1 MSKIRKKKSAFC
13 KIFTEKGCGTGFICE
28 VKIKDKKIKF
38 LFTNYHVINKDQI
51 NNIGS
56 NILIFNNDEE
66 KIIEIKDNRFVYTSV
81 NLDFTCIEIFENE
94 NFKNY
99 LEIDKSINCENP
111 LEEFKNDLLVIMQCP
126 ENEDVSYAEGKI
138 KDFRKKIKEL
148 FILFQVK
155 KVLLV
160 LPSIMNSKNS

>member
-1 MSKIRKKKSAFC
+1 
-13 KIFTEKGCGTGFICE
+13 
-28 VKIKDKKIKF
+28 
-38 LFTNYHVINKDQI
+38 
-51 NNIGS
+51 
-56 NILIFNNDEE
+56 
-66 KIIEIKDNRFVYTSV
+66 
-81 NLDFTCIEIFENE
+81 
-94 NFKNY
+94 
-99 LEIDKSINCENP
+99 
-111 LEEFKNDLLVIMQCP
+111 MQCP

>member
-1 MSKIRKKKSAFC
+1 M
-13 KIFTEKGCGTGFICE
+13 
-28 VKIKDKKIKF
+28 
-38 LFTNYHVINKDQI
+38 
-51 NNIGS
+51 
-56 NILIFNNDEE
+56 
-66 KIIEIKDNRFVYTSV
+66 YTSV
-81 NLDFTCIEIFENE
+81 NLDFTCIEIFKNE

-111 LEEFKNDLLVIMQCP
+111 LEEYKNDLLVIMQCP